1 MDLSDD
7 DERDEDM
14 MVDHVKAEEDQG
26 EKEDEVEDLDV
37 AAAETKTWLVKI
49 PSFIAE
55 KWKEIPEAG
64 VELGKM
70 RIYKNNRPG
79 KKTPM
84 IKMVLPEIATEI
96 RRIMKLRTKL
106 AMEKSSSR
114 HVERM
119 DSKAARDKGLLA
131 TAGNRWDTHKHIK
144 KKTMADKREKL
155 EKSDLRALIFAQ
167 FQTATHLTFRALS
180 DRTMQPE
187 SYLREVLQEICD
199 INKRGPNLGKY
210 ELKAEFKDSNLMFPQ
225 QMEFKYEDKYRSSF
239 VGDPQK
245 LMGPVAL
252 PLFTLDRKPSR
263 DVHDYESID
272 MGKVS
277 PMKDVNSDTF
287 LDTMHSIQ
295 SELASLRENEK
306 SSDSVALPRV
316 KLQLDGLAPAAPANM
331 PAYSFLKV
339 KSQDDAGLESG
350 DRKHER
356 SSTDSPSRK
365 RTKILETA
373 SSVESLLDT
382 PDHCA
387 SSVDHSAH
395 NGTPEDG
402 AKPPADGGKTTRVR
416 IERDKF
422 QTKAAESQM
431 DDNPTPADYTKH
443 QEHSQD
449 ARSQAAETHNSQD
462 SYSLKK
468 DSYSLKKSSPIG
480 SLPSFRPGSFSIGV
494 SNGKEVLPNQWGEI
508 AAALKHKAEGKERGK
523 EKAKD
528 KDKVYSFQSTIYFA
542 AAIMAYHTW
551 FHVKKEMLAKYYD
564 YAKSLQELIAK
575 SLKEHKGLATVSAL
589 ILSVLVPLQQK
600 ELGANLQVI
609 ASYLKDP
616 TPSEV
621 GSISEKIAKMIKSN
635 AVIIGRTKELG
646 EGIKAASTIISP
658 GL

>member
-96 RRIMKLRTKL
+96 SGEQEIPIPRNYNITITNIESTNQHVFNVSSAGQATAIVGTVIHEATVGPVIDEDYRRIMKLRTKL

-210 ELKAEFKDSNLMFPQ
+210 ELKAEFKD
-225 QMEFKYEDKYRSSF
+225 
-239 VGDPQK
+239 VGA
-245 LMGPVAL
+245 G
-252 PLFTLDRKPSR
+252 
-263 DVHDYESID
+263 
-272 MGKVS
+272 
-277 PMKDVNSDTF
+277 
-287 LDTMHSIQ
+287 
-295 SELASLRENEK
+295 SE
-306 SSDSVALPRV
+306 
-316 KLQLDGLAPAAPANM
+316 
-331 PAYSFLKV
+331 
-339 KSQDDAGLESG
+339 
-350 DRKHER
+350 
-356 SSTDSPSRK
+356 
-365 RTKILETA
+365 
-373 SSVESLLDT
+373 
-382 PDHCA
+382 
-387 SSVDHSAH
+387 
-395 NGTPEDG
+395 
-402 AKPPADGGKTTRVR
+402 
-416 IERDKF
+416 
-422 QTKAAESQM
+422 
-431 DDNPTPADYTKH
+431 
-443 QEHSQD
+443 
-449 ARSQAAETHNSQD
+449 
-462 SYSLKK
+462 
-468 DSYSLKKSSPIG
+468 
-480 SLPSFRPGSFSIGV
+480 
-494 SNGKEVLPNQWGEI
+494 
-508 AAALKHKAEGKERGK
+508 
-523 EKAKD
+523 
-528 KDKVYSFQSTIYFA
+528 
-542 AAIMAYHTW
+542 
-551 FHVKKEMLAKYYD
+551 
-564 YAKSLQELIAK
+564 
-575 SLKEHKGLATVSAL
+575 
-589 ILSVLVPLQQK
+589 
-600 ELGANLQVI
+600 
-609 ASYLKDP
+609 
-616 TPSEV
+616 
-621 GSISEKIAKMIKSN
+621 
-635 AVIIGRTKELG
+635 AV
-646 EGIKAASTIISP
+646 
-658 GL
+658 

>member
-1 MDLSDD
+1 
-7 DERDEDM
+7 
-14 MVDHVKAEEDQG
+14 
-26 EKEDEVEDLDV
+26 
-37 AAAETKTWLVKI
+37 
-49 PSFIAE
+49 
-55 KWKEIPEAG
+55 
-64 VELGKM
+64 
-70 RIYKNNRPG
+70 
-79 KKTPM
+79 
-84 IKMVLPEIATEI
+84 
-96 RRIMKLRTKL
+96 
-106 AMEKSSSR
+106 
-114 HVERM
+114 
-119 DSKAARDKGLLA
+119 
-131 TAGNRWDTHKHIK
+131 
-144 KKTMADKREKL
+144 
-155 EKSDLRALIFAQ
+155 
-167 FQTATHLTFRALS
+167 
-180 DRTMQPE
+180 
-187 SYLREVLQEICD
+187 
-199 INKRGPNLGKY
+199 
-210 ELKAEFKDSNLMFPQ
+210 
-225 QMEFKYEDKYRSSF
+225 MEFKYEDKYRSSF

-252 PLFTLDRKPSR
+252 PLCKEALLLTAATRLHSKERMNGVDLYAAKITLPAGAVTLDRKPSR

-306 SSDSVALPRV
+306 SSDSVV
-316 KLQLDGLAPAAPANM
+316 KAGAP
-331 PAYSFLKV
+331 LI
-339 KSQDDAGLESG
+339 
-350 DRKHER
+350 

-422 QTKAAESQM
+422 QTKATESQM
-431 DDNPTPADYTKH
+431 DDNPTPADYTKQ

-449 ARSQAAETHNSQD
+449 ARSQTAEPHNSQD

-494 SNGKEVLPNQWGEI
+494 SNGREVLPNQWGEI

-589 ILSVLVPLQQK
+589 IRFCDVQSLSVLVPLQQK

-658 GL
+658 GLVNPFQIYHSVTEALGCVRQQLMDLAREEDVEIDFSYPKKTEKEKNW